1 MIYEAIQKYPV
12 SFNQSI
18 EDSGITWLILAIKN
32 GRVDAAKRICLQ
44 KDVDINKADNQGNT
58 ALHYAFM
65 NRFPNCIQLLVD
77 VGADESI
84 KNKAGSQPWELL
96 DGLDDD

>member
-12 SFNQSI
+12 SFNLSI

-44 KDVDINKADNQGNT
+44 KDVDINKADN
-58 ALHYAFM
+58 
-65 NRFPNCIQLLVD
+65 
-77 VGADESI
+77 
-84 KNKAGSQPWELL
+84 
-96 DGLDDD
+96 